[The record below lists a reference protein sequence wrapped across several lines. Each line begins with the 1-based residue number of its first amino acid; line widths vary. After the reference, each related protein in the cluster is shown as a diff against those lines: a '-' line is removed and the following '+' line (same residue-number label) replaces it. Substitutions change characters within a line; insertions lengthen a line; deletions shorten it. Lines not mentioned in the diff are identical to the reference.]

1 MKKMT
6 TNLKVLIDSI
16 PTNENIFFHCR
27 LKGLESNKNNHNL
40 LSKKIIRLLCD
51 RKPKSIIIPTYTYS
65 FTKNF
70 VFDQS
75 LSVSETGRFSEEI
88 RKMAGSS
95 LRTLD
100 PIFSHVLLQNS
111 NFLDEKISTR
121 SFGNRTIF
129 HKFVQAKGVI
139 VNFNLKD
146 ITTPLFHF
154 LEYKFNVPYRKNKIF
169 CGDVIN
175 KNKSKIK
182 VKYNF
187 FCRKKNSLITI
198 DRKKILK
205 DLKKNNIVFE
215 KKNKKNSLLWF
226 YSDKFIK
233 FLSKKLK
240 NNPNYLIKIN

>member
-1 MKKMT
+1 
-6 TNLKVLIDSI
+6 
-16 PTNENIFFHCR
+16 
-27 LKGLESNKNNHNL
+27 
-40 LSKKIIRLLCD
+40 
-51 RKPKSIIIPTYTYS
+51 
-65 FTKNF
+65 
-70 VFDQS
+70 
-75 LSVSETGRFSEEI
+75 
-88 RKMAGSS
+88 MAGSS

-129 HKFVQAKGVI
+129 HKFVQGKGVI

-169 CGDVIN
+169 CGDIVN

-215 KKNKKNSLLWF
+215 KKIKNIIYGGFILINLLNF
-226 YSDKFIK
+226 YQ
-233 FLSKKLK
+233 K
-240 NNPNYLIKIN
+240 N

>member
-1 MKKMT
+1 MVNT
-6 TNLKVLIDSI
+6 TNLKNLISTI
-16 PTNENIFFHCR
+16 PKNENIFLHCR
-27 LKGLESNKNNHNL
+27 LKGMEGSKKNYSL
-40 LSKKIIRLLCD
+40 LCKKIIKLLYD

-70 VFDQS
+70 VFNQN
-75 LSVSETGRFSEEI
+75 LSASETGRFSEEI
-88 RKMAGSS
+88 RKTADSS

-100 PIFSHVLLQNS
+100 PIFSHVILQNS
-111 NFLDEKISTR
+111 NFLEEKISTR

-129 HKFVQAKGVI
+129 HKFVQDKGVI
-139 VNFNLKD
+139 VNLNLED

-154 LEYKFNVPYRKNKIF
+154 LEYKFNVPYRKNRIF
-169 CGDVIN
+169 CGDIVK

-182 VKYNF
+182 IKYNF

-215 KKNKKNSLLWF
+215 KKSKKNILRWF
-226 YSDKFIK
+226 YSDKLIK